1 MGRKIGLFGA
11 KNAMFVLI
19 WNRDFFTKIMEKWSI
34 GNYEDGEKAKITRSL
49 GWLLNMP
56 RV

>member
-1 MGRKIGLFGA
+1 MGRKIGLFGV

-34 GNYEDGEKAKITRSL
+34 GNYEDGEKAKI
-49 GWLLNMP
+49 
-56 RV
+56 